1 MECRRFCRSICRRR
15 LNYIRCVKHCPISFD
30 VDQNIA
36 AFACICVLNTPILY
50 KKDFTF
56 IFSQCKIKPSKFCV
70 CIKLERRGKRGRNKQ
85 TEKHEVCK
93 GYKICFCV
101 FLNNINS
108 HSVVFT
114 FRLTMRHEKCMKSVI
129 AFNFKEML

>member
-1 MECRRFCRSICRRR
+1 MMHTFMIIETYWRETRTLQPNTWAFTETYFMECRRFCRSIRRRR

-56 IFSQCKIKPSKFCV
+56 IFSQCKNKT
-70 CIKLERRGKRGRNKQ
+70 LEVLCMHQIRKEGKEGKKQ
-85 TEKHEVCK
+85 TNRKTWSMQRLQNLFL
-93 GYKICFCV
+93 CFPQ
-101 FLNNINS
+101 
-108 HSVVFT
+108 
-114 FRLTMRHEKCMKSVI
+114 
-129 AFNFKEML
+129 